1 MILCILNSNT
11 KVVENR
17 IVIDSIESFVP
28 YKEDIEVAPQH
39 DGNIGWIWNG
49 TGWDIPDSELTYEEL
64 CEKVREERNNRLVLE
79 VDKLNSPRWESFTEE
94 QQQQWRTYRQ
104 ELLDITEQEGF
115 PENVIWPETPL
126 D

>member
-17 IVIDSIESFVP
+17 IVVDSIEDFVP

-39 DGNIGWIWNG
+39 DGDIGWIWNG
-49 TGWDIPDSELTYEEL
+49 TGWDIPQPEVTYEEL
-64 CEKVREERNNRLVLE
+64 CEKVREERNNRLVLH

-104 ELLDITEQEGF
+104 DLLDITEQEGF
-115 PENVIWPETPL
+115 PENVIWPETPSY
-126 D
+126 